1 MKIRYLPLALLAMF
15 APLMLAAGAKDAPS
29 AYHLLGT
36 PTADRPHPRP
46 VPVPGTFR
54 LMVLGR

>member
-1 MKIRYLPLALLAMF
+1 VVTSDRTA
-15 APLMLAAGAKDAPS
+15 
-29 AYHLLGT
+29 GT